1 MLRSQTYWD
10 AIARTIVGQLP
21 EDQRQA
27 FINWVINDVGI
38 TNIYIASPRQ
48 ALYLWNT
55 GQEIPDYLQVSEGL

>member
-1 MLRSQTYWD
+1 MIRSQSYWD

-27 FINWVINDVGI
+27 FINWVINDPDV
-38 TNIYIASPRQ
+38 TNIYTESPRQ

-55 GQEIPDYLQVSEGL
+55 EHVIPDYLQVSEGL